1 MSWPALIIGSAL
13 GLLLGLAI
21 AIPVAHKRSRR
32 AIDKARTAAQRALA
46 AERLAEIGAMAGGLA
61 HEIKNPLSTIAL
73 NAELLSEGLA
83 DLPAAAPPDP
93 AEISRLRRRTEVLRR
108 EADRLRDILSDF
120 LRFAG
125 ELRLEPA
132 PAELNAIVEE
142 LIDFYLPQADHR
154 SIRLRAELSPTPIPV
169 QLDVPRFKQAVLN
182 LLINATHAMAPD
194 DGPAPHT
201 QQHEQPRTPE
211 LILRTREADHP
222 ELGPVAELHIIDTG
236 PGIPLDHMDRIF
248 KPYFTTKSGGSG
260 LGLPTSRRII
270 QAHHGDITVHSTP
283 NTGTDFTI
291 LLPRT
296 LS

>member
-1 MSWPALIIGSAL
+1 MSWPSLIIGSAL

-61 HEIKNPLSTIAL
+61 HEIKNPLSTISL

-83 DLPAAAPPDP
+83 DLPAAAPSDP

-125 ELRLEPA
+125 ELRLEPV
-132 PAELNAIVEE
+132 PTDLNSVVEE

-154 SIRLRAELSPTPIPV
+154 SIRLRAELSPTPLTV
-169 QLDVPRFKQAVLN
+169 QLDIPRFKQAVLN
-182 LLINATHAMAPD
+182 LLINA
-194 DGPAPHT
+194 
-201 QQHEQPRTPE
+201 
-211 LILRTREADHP
+211 
-222 ELGPVAELHIIDTG
+222 
-236 PGIPLDHMDRIF
+236 
-248 KPYFTTKSGGSG
+248 
-260 LGLPTSRRII
+260 
-270 QAHHGDITVHSTP
+270 
-283 NTGTDFTI
+283 
-291 LLPRT
+291 
-296 LS
+296 